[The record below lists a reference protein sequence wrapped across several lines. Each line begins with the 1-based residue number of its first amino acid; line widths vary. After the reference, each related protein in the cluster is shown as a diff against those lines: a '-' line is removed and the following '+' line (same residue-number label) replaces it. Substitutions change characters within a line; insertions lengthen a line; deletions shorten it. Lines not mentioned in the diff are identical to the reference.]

1 MVRLNILLLGSFM
14 FISGCVSL
22 APDYQR
28 PAAPIPTAFSMGAD
42 QSEKNIDTEIHIP
55 SWQQFFIN
63 AELKEIISQSLI
75 NNRDLQ
81 LAILNVEEARQ
92 LYRVTQSD
100 RLPQATLSSSA
111 EYSRGL
117 KTGSSLDRNYR
128 IGPDISFEIDFF
140 GRLKNLSAADR
151 ARFLAANETQR
162 TTHILTI
169 KTVAEAFLNYQL
181 NIQQLAIAQKT
192 QLNYQYNE
200 KLVKQRVISGLANIV
215 ELEQARGQTENIQ
228 ADIAKFNGE
237 IARSRHALQL
247 LTGDYDINVL
257 STEAA
262 ANLVL
267 LPEELSSNILLQRP
281 DILAAEQLLIA
292 ENANIGAARAAFFPS
307 ISFGLGL
314 SASSD
319 ALGSVFDSASGVWN
333 FLPKITMPIFSGG
346 KNSANLSLAELRK
359 QKSIINYEIA
369 IQNAFKEVSDGLTQ
383 RESYRAQITAKINYI
398 NSLTITQQRAASLY
412 SHGAISY
419 LNVLDTERALFIEQQ
434 NLLTLQSQQQLNEIT
449 LFTALGGGL
458 TEQ

>member
-1 MVRLNILLLGSFM
+1 MAHLNIILLGSLM

-28 PAAPIPTAFSMGAD
+28 PTAPIPTTFSIESG
-42 QSEKNIDTEIHIP
+42 QNENNIDPEISIP

-63 AELKEIISQSLI
+63 TELKEMITKALI

-100 RLPQATLSSSA
+100 QFPQTTLSSSA
-111 EYSRGL
+111 EYSKGL
-117 KTGSSLDRNYR
+117 NSGSSLEHNYR

-200 KLVKQRVISGLANIV
+200 QLIKQRVLSGLANIV

-228 ADIAKFNGE
+228 AEIAKYNGE

-247 LTGDYDINVL
+247 LVSDYAVSVCSIDA
-257 STEAA
+257 T
-262 ANLVL
+262 ANLLL
-267 LPEELSSNILLQRP
+267 LPNNLSSSILLQRP

-307 ISFGLGL
+307 ISFGAGL
-314 SASSD
+314 TNSSD
-319 ALGSVFDSASGVWN
+319 SLGSLFDSASGMWN
-333 FLPKITMPIFSGG
+333 FLPKITLPIFSGG

-359 QKSIINYEIA
+359 QKSIINYEIT
-369 IQNAFKEVSDGLTQ
+369 IQNAFKEVADGLTQ
-383 RESYRAQITAKINYI
+383 RESYRAQIIAKINYI

-458 TEQ
+458 IE